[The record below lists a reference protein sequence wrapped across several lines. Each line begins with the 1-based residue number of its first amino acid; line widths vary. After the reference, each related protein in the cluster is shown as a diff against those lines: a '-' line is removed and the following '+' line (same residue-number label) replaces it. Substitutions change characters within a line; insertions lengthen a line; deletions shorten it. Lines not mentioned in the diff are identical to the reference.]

1 MRKNDI
7 QYLLRL
13 PPEIHREV
21 KVQAALKGL
30 SMQEIIE
37 KAVTSWLLM
46 EQMIQ
51 EEAKATCDKLEA
63 KP

>member
-46 EQMIQ
+46 EQMMKT
-51 EEAKATCDKLEA
+51 EET